1 MRMFCTVLLLVMAS
15 TVGCSGFQP
24 VRLQL
29 SPGARIGILN
39 VLEQQMTHVAVG
51 SLRFDSFTKAYT
63 VDWGIPGYINRTI
76 ENDLR
81 ARGNYTVI
89 PLAADAPAGWKQ
101 SMSDGILSAVN
112 GWMPGDL
119 KAFLKQAGEEKRVDV
134 IISVSSYD
142 TRPSQEGGCFEIA
155 QNAVITK
162 GYGLYTKTSVLSGL
176 SNLLPVGQNTAMPY
190 ANIIVAVFQP
200 QPGTLAAYGQAP
212 CSKSSLP
219 DFPWP
224 ADLQFLGPAQI
235 NPLKPQVEQLSKDAA
250 QTALG
255 NAGLLP

>member
-176 SNLLPVGQNTAMPY
+176 SNLLPVGQHHRGRFPAPAGDSGRLRTGALQQIFPAGLSLAGRPSVPRPGSN
-190 ANIIVAVFQP
+190 QP
-200 QPGTLAAYGQAP
+200 AQAP
-212 CSKSSLP
+212 SR
-219 DFPWP
+219 
-224 ADLQFLGPAQI
+224 
-235 NPLKPQVEQLSKDAA
+235 AA
-250 QTALG
+250 FQGRRSDRARQCGSAALMDT
-255 NAGLLP
+255 LV